1 MNIFL
6 YFSEQYS
13 GPYSLEA
20 VHGMKNLGSLP
31 ADTLAAFDRKDP
43 WLPLDEF
50 LALHPL
56 PVAPK
61 PAKSRATPPK
71 PSRLRGLGGALLG
84 GFVGGLVIAGI
95 TAVSGAFFT
104 ILWLP
109 MGWAVGFLAAEWGR
123 IDEDQVVGV
132 FAVGGTLL
140 GIFLSAAGLS
150 AHRENVFILG
160 PIGILGGFIG
170 GIWAAF
176 KAGSSR

>member
-6 YFSEQYS
+6 YFSEQHS

-31 ADTLAAFDRKDP
+31 TDTLASFDRKDP

-61 PAKSRATPPK
+61 PKSRAARPQ

-84 GFVGGLVIAGI
+84 GIVGGSIIAGI

-109 MGWAVGFLAAEWGR
+109 MGWVVGFLAAEWGR
-123 IDEDQVVGV
+123 IDEDQVVGA
-132 FAVGGTLL
+132 FAAGATVL
-140 GIFLSAAGLS
+140 GIFVSAAGLG
-150 AHRENVFILG
+150 AHRENVIILG
-160 PIGILGGFIG
+160 PIGTLGGFIG
-170 GIWAAF
+170 GIWLAF